1 MLSSEQR
8 RTLPCSNGLLHL
20 PKLFQALRPPP
31 SAQPKWNRKKSRSPI
46 LALQP
51 RFLPCFKRYWRVREI
66 TDRTSGSSNP
76 QENTRCRKYVKK
88 QFPPPRPQLAR
99 VRPRPAERPKR
110 PLA

>member
-1 MLSSEQR
+1 MLSSEQL

-20 PKLFQALRPPP
+20 LKLFQELRPTP
-31 SAQPKWNRKKSRSPI
+31 SAQPKWNRKDHRSPI
-46 LALQP
+46 SDLQ
-51 RFLPCFKRYWRVREI
+51 RRYHLGFERYWRVKEI